1 MAFHNCLLSMVKKFS
16 LPSQSGLLIMQR
28 SLKLLFHYQS
38 WHNTKITF
46 VLQLSGYV
54 DKIYDQLISFF

>member
-1 MAFHNCLLSMVKKFS
+1 
-16 LPSQSGLLIMQR
+16 MQR

>member
-1 MAFHNCLLSMVKKFS
+1 MAFHNCLLSMGEKFS

-38 WHNTKITF
+38 WHNTKISF
-46 VLQLSGYV
+46 ILQLSESN
-54 DKIYDQLISFF
+54 DKIAL